1 MMSRSCLVSDGYFI
15 FRLQRRVWNFMS
27 AKHLRFSD
35 DIVFFRSCYLA
46 ALRQGCADVACDVFD
61 APIRGCLSR
70 RDGANQSVWNP

>member
-1 MMSRSCLVSDGYFI
+1 
-15 FRLQRRVWNFMS
+15 MS

-46 ALRQGCADVACDVFD
+46 ALRQGRADAAYDVSD